1 MDPNLYLKEKL
12 ETCSSYQLTDDDK
25 KLLDQGIEEYI
36 YAKLTSKKFR
46 KWKVDQSSEDVV
58 KKAIHMNVAAGK
70 PIQFTFPFGGY
81 KLWRLAST
89 PEVDWAEFFT
99 ISYYCQYVAPVVAAY
114 EPGVEFFFSS
124 DDIII
129 ERMDN
134 VLKSDTDSYFASF
147 QKLLS
152 YFEKS
157 FPKNMKMTISR
168 IADLYPDKDEYEK
181 AVNDNLEKLQEEY
194 SSGQL
199 NIDAMLIMSELN
211 VKLDGKEDW
220 TGLSEQEKKD
230 KYVLGA
236 LLHHAYTAIPKRR
249 GFVRGED
256 KIVIFTTPL
265 PNIIA
270 IGTTKTSVTKF
281 WTGMGVLEERE
292 DGYRDRILS
301 PKQWEESQ
309 ENIKK
314 TVPSDLLSMKN
325 FKKIKISEPL
335 NFTS

>member
-1 MDPNLYLKEKL
+1 MIEHAEIQAALAALREETGKQYLLRRRLISKNGEKNPSARKIFLIQDEKKTYAVLRISDKEL
-12 ETCSSYQLTDDDK
+12 
-25 KLLDQGIEEYI
+25 
-36 YAKLTSKKFR
+36 
-46 KWKVDQSSEDVV
+46 
-58 KKAIHMNVAAGK
+58 
-70 PIQFTFPFGGY
+70 
-81 KLWRLAST
+81 
-89 PEVDWAEFFT
+89 
-99 ISYYCQYVAPVVAAY
+99 
-114 EPGVEFFFSS
+114 
-124 DDIII
+124 
-129 ERMDN
+129 
-134 VLKSDTDSYFASF
+134 
-147 QKLLS
+147 
-152 YFEKS
+152 